1 MAEQRPRSA
10 GGSRLAVLVPARDE
24 EESLPSLL
32 AALGREVPA
41 ARRLVVDNGSTDAT
55 AEIARRAGARV
66 VGEPEPGYGRACMRG
81 LAALAAGPR
90 PPEVVV
96 FVDADDLEAPRQI
109 PRLAAPVLAGEAEMV
124 RGRRRS
130 GDRPGVHPHA
140 AVGNAAVTFLLR
152 GLYAAP
158 VRDMGPFRAV
168 RFAALRALDLDE
180 PAYGWY
186 VQMDLRALR
195 AGWRVEEMP
204 VAFRRRRA
212 GRSKISGS
220 VRGSLRA
227 ARGLLAALGRELVR
241 PGPR

>member
-1 MAEQRPRSA
+1 VVA
-10 GGSRLAVLVPARDE
+10 LVPARNE
-24 EESLPSLL
+24 EESLPGLL
-32 AALGREVPA
+32 AALAREAPDVGV
-41 ARRLVVDNGSTDAT
+41 LVVDNGSEDAT
-55 AEIARRAGARV
+55 AEVARRGGARV
-66 VGEPEPGYGRACMRG
+66 VREPEPGYGRACRRG
-81 LAALAAGPR
+81 LDALAGRSP

-96 FVDADDLEAPRQI
+96 FVDADDLRAPAQI
-109 PRLAAPVLAGEAEMV
+109 RRLAEPVRAGDVEMV

-130 GDRPGVHPHA
+130 GDAAGVHLHA
-140 AVGNAAVTFLLR
+140 ALGNAAVSFLLR

-168 RFAALRALDLDE
+168 RFAALRALELDD

-195 AGWRVEEMP
+195 AGWRVDELP
-204 VAFRRRRA
+204 VAFRRRRT

-220 VRGSLRA
+220 LRGSLRA

-241 PGPR
+241 PPGGRPEPPARRGPGPG

>member
-1 MAEQRPRSA
+1 M
-10 GGSRLAVLVPARDE
+10 LVPARDE
-24 EESLPSLL
+24 EESLPALL
-32 AALGREVPA
+32 AGLGREVPA
-41 ARRLVVDNGSTDAT
+41 ARRIVVDNGSEDAT
-55 AEIARRAGARV
+55 AEVARRAGARV
-66 VGEPEPGYGRACMRG
+66 VEEPEPGYGRACMRG
-81 LAALAAGPR
+81 LGELAAAPA
-90 PPEVVV
+90 PPDVVV

-109 PRLAAPVLAGEAEMV
+109 PRLAGPVLTGEAEMV

-130 GDRPGVHPHA
+130 GGRPGVHPHA
-140 AVGNAAVTFLLR
+140 ALGNAAVTFLLR

-168 RFAALRALDLDE
+168 RFAALRALGLDA

-195 AGWRVEEMP
+195 AGWRIEEIP

-220 VRGSLRA
+220 VRGSTRA
-227 ARGLLAALGRELVR
+227 AAGLLAALGRELLR